1 MFDFCIIGGGVS
13 GMYASI
19 LLAKKG
25 YSVAVLE
32 ANSRVGKKLLATGNG
47 KCNLSNTIINAEC
60 YNTPIAFSV
69 VKNFDMQKQMLEL
82 GLVTKVKTGRVYPF
96 SEQAN
101 NVLNIMLCNMQKY
114 GVKVITDCLAQEI
127 KINDCVTI
135 KTSKGEFCCKK
146 VCLATGSKASF
157 GIDSLHLYEKLGHS
171 VVKNNPAL
179 VPLIAKK
186 PEQIKGLNGVR
197 QEAQVSLYDNGK
209 LIATEFGEV
218 QFRKDGISG
227 IVILNMSSKMCRYNM
242 ESGVCYLDFMPE
254 FTSLQVEELLKNDIT
269 AEFGVLNKNLM
280 QNAIKYGANG
290 IKKYKIDVVKSMDE
304 KLSQVMSGGL
314 YVNEFDFDKMQS
326 KINNNLYAIGEALNV
341 DGICGGYNLLFAFA
355 SSYNFAKEF

>member
-1 MFDFCIIGGGVS
+1 MFDFCIIGGGAS

-25 YSVAVLE
+25 YSVAILE

-47 KCNLSNTIINAEC
+47 KCNLANMIVNADC
-60 YNTPIAFSV
+60 YNTPLAFDIV
-69 VKNFDMQKQMLEL
+69 NKFDMQKQMLEL
-82 GLVTKVKTGRVYPF
+82 GLVTKVKSGRLYPF

-101 NVLNIMLCNMQKY
+101 NVLNIMLCNMEKY
-114 GVKVITDCLAQEI
+114 GVKVITDCLAQDI
-127 KINDCVTI
+127 QTKGNVTI
-135 KTSKGEFCCKK
+135 KTNKGDFCCKK

-157 GIDSLHLYEKLGHS
+157 GIDSLHLYEKLGHK
-171 VVKNNPAL
+171 VIKNNPAL

-197 QEAQVSLYDNGK
+197 QEAQVSLYDKGK

-227 IVILNMSSKMCRYNM
+227 IVILNMSSKMCHNNM

-254 FTSLQVEELLKNDIT
+254 FLTNDIEELLKNDIT

-280 QNAIKYGANG
+280 QNAVKYGADG
-290 IKKYKIDVVKSMDE
+290 IKHYRIDVVKSMDE

-314 YVNEFDFDKMQS
+314 ALSDFNLKNMQS
-326 KINNNLYAIGEALNV
+326 KINTNLYAIGEALDV